1 MLELAEILHSENI
14 HIDIPIK
21 DVSELFQMASSDFSI
36 HSHLDKS
43 LIENCLLAREALG
56 STGLGVGVAIPHGR
70 VKGLKNSLA
79 SFYRLSNGVDFH
91 AEDGIPVNLVLFLL
105 VPEQANQK
113 HLDLLSEIAQILSD
127 KSRRTALQEA
137 TTVSA
142 LLEIFTSSLAH

>member
-1 MLELAEILHSENI
+1 LIFS
-14 HIDIPIK
+14 IDIWGR
-21 DVSELFQMASSDFSI
+21 
-36 HSHLDKS
+36 DKV
-43 LIENCLLAREALG
+43 IC
-56 STGLGVGVAIPHGR
+56 
-70 VKGLKNSLA
+70 LKNSLA